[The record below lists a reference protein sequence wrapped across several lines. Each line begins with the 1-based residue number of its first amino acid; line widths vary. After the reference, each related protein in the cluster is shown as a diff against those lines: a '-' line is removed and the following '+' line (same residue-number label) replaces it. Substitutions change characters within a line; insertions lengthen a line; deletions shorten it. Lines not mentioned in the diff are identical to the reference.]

1 MKIIITS
8 KGKTLDSP
16 VDPRFGRGAYFM
28 LIDVESG
35 EFEVL
40 DNSEGIAASHGAGV
54 QAGQR
59 VVNSGAK
66 ALITGH
72 VGPKAG
78 QAMEGSGIDLYSHA
92 EGTVQNMLDKFRAG
106 GMTPDTIE
114 EG

>member
-8 KGKTLDSP
+8 KGMTMDSQ
-16 VDPRFGRGAYFM
+16 VDPRFGRGAYFL
-28 LIDVESG
+28 LIDVETG
-35 EFEVL
+35 NYEVL
-40 DNSEGIAASHGAGV
+40 DNADGIAASHGAGV

-66 ALITGH
+66 ALLTGH

-78 QAMEGSGIDLYSHA
+78 QAMEGSGVEIYFHA
-92 EGTVQNMLDKFRAG
+92 EGTVQEMLDKFRAG
-106 GMTPDTIE
+106 ELTPAPTE

>member
-16 VDPRFGRGAYFM
+16 VDPRFGRAAFFM
-28 LIDVESG
+28 LIDVETG
-35 EFEVL
+35 GFEAL
-40 DNSEGIAASHGAGV
+40 DNADGIAASHGAGV

-78 QAMEGSGIDLYSHA
+78 QAIGGSGVEVYSHT
-92 EGTVQNMLDKFRAG
+92 EGTVQEMLDKFRNG
-106 GMTPDTIE
+106 ELTPDPTE